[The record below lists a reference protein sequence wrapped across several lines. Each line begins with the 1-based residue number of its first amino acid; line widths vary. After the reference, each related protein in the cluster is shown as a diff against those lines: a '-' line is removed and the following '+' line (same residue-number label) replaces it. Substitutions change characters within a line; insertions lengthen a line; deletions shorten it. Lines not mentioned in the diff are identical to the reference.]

1 MAQVM
6 NGAALTLSQVSYTN
20 KAFWRNPASAFFTFA
35 FPLMFLVI
43 FTALLGHG
51 TVHISPT
58 KVVNLSTYY
67 VAAMATFGVITACY
81 NNIAITVSFQR
92 DQGILKRTN
101 GTPLPGSIFLG
112 ARMVHALLVAVLL
125 VVITAGFGRAAYSAS
140 IPTGLTL
147 LRFLVVL
154 VVGAAAFC
162 ALGMAITAV
171 IPNADAAPAIVNAS
185 ILPLLFLSGVFIPLG
200 SNAPAWIVWIARIF
214 PVWHFAKGMQAGF
227 LGTAFSWTDVLVV
240 AAWGPGRPAARD
252 PVLQLGAADLD
263 RIAATSY
270 RAMPVATP
278 AFSDSV
284 AAAIGIR
291 TSTSQA
297 WATIRDRPRPSDPV
311 TRTSGAVARSR
322 SRSPTSPA
330 VSRPATKTPASR

>member
-1 MAQVM
+1 M
-6 NGAALTLSQVSYTN
+6 NGAALTLSQVRYTN

-51 TVHISPT
+51 TVHISANQ
-58 KVVNLSTYY
+58 VVNLSTYY

-101 GTPLPGSIFLG
+101 GTPLPAFDLPRRADG
-112 ARMVHALLVAVLL
+112 AR
-125 VVITAGFGRAAYSAS
+125 TARRRPAGGDHRRASAGLRTARASRPGSRSCGSWSCWWSGR
-140 IPTGLTL
+140 P
-147 LRFLVVL
+147 
-154 VVGAAAFC
+154 AFC
-162 ALGMAITAV
+162 ALGIAITAV

-240 AAWGPGRPAARD
+240 AAWG
-252 PVLQLGAADLD
+252 LGGLLLAI
-263 RIAATSY
+263 RF
-270 RAMPVATP
+270 
-278 AFSDSV
+278 FSWEP
-284 AAAIGIR
+284 R
-291 TSTSQA
+291 T
-297 WATIRDRPRPSDPV
+297 
-311 TRTSGAVARSR
+311 
-322 SRSPTSPA
+322 
-330 VSRPATKTPASR
+330 